1 MQRRDF
7 LWLLGGAAAAWPL
20 ASHAQ
25 TSGGPLIGF
34 LNSRSPEDAAPHAAA
49 FLQGLKAFGYV
60 DGQTATIEYRW
71 AKGDYSR
78 LPALAKELVSLNPAV
93 IIAGGGTPS
102 ARAAQL
108 ATGSIPIVF
117 VSGDPIADRLV
128 ASLSRPGGNSTGVG
142 IMSGEL
148 GGKRFELIARLVPQ
162 ADVLALLT
170 NPQDRGDAV
179 NQTRDVQAAAQ
190 KLGKRLVVAG
200 ASTDAELEKAFA
212 TISESGA
219 KAVVVQND
227 PYFDSRRER
236 LIALAA
242 GRRIAAIY
250 HIREFPAEG
259 GLMSYGASLVSAY
272 QQAGVQAGRIL
283 KGANVADLPV
293 MQPTRFELVINL
305 KTAAALGLTVPP
317 GLLAQAD
324 EVVE

>member
-1 MQRRDF
+1 MRRRDF
-7 LWLLGGAAAAWPL
+7 LSLLGGAAAAWPL
-20 ASHAQ
+20 ASRAQ
-25 TSGGPLIGF
+25 AGGPLIGF

-60 DGQTATIEYRW
+60 DGQTATVEYRW
-71 AKGDYSR
+71 ARGDYGR

-93 IIAGGGTPS
+93 IIATGGTPS

-108 ATGSIPIVF
+108 ASSSIPIVF

-148 GGKRFELIARLVPQ
+148 GGKRFELIAQLVPD
-162 ADVLALLT
+162 ADVLALLN
-170 NPQDRGDAV
+170 NPQDPGDAV

-190 KLGKRLVVAG
+190 KLAKRLIVID
-200 ASTDAELEKAFA
+200 ASIDAELKKAFA
-212 TISESGA
+212 RISESGA

-227 PYFDSRRER
+227 PYFDSRRDR

-242 GRRIAAIY
+242 ERRVAAIY

-305 KTAAALGLTVPP
+305 KTAAALGLVVPP
-317 GLLAQAD
+317 GVLAQAD
-324 EVVE
+324 EVIE